1 MKRILLIT
9 LPLLLVACG
18 GGSSGGGDSGGD
30 PGGSTPPPASPP
42 AEGVIS
48 GNLSFDSVPQAPA
61 GGLDFQAT
69 QRKPVAGVR
78 VEAVADTGEVLAT
91 TTSTNAGAFELT
103 VPTGRSLRI
112 RALALRQQD
121 AVAGGAGWDVE
132 VRDNTSAGEPIY
144 GMQSTLFSISTATAR
159 RDLHAPSG
167 WTGSAYTEPRVAA
180 PFAVLDGL
188 RLAQQRVLQ
197 VSPNSVFP
205 PLVAYWSELNTPSTD
220 FRPELGEIRTTFFSG
235 NSIFVLG
242 DAAVDTDEY
251 DLHVVVHEWGHY
263 YERNFAR
270 LDSPGG
276 AHQLTAALDPRLA
289 FSEGWSNA
297 WAAMVLDEPIY
308 SDTGRPAVAGDTF
321 RFSLESNRTALEG
334 WFAETTVGGLLWDIY
349 DDFPDGLD
357 QLAEGFGPI
366 DAVLRGPQ
374 RTTPALTTVFSFLV
388 YFKQERPAVAPLL
401 DAMAEARGV
410 TSTGQD
416 IWGTIETNSGG
427 RANALPVYLPL
438 TVDGPDV
445 TACTSAGP
453 SSTDIF
459 NRLGT
464 RRFLRVAIPAAGRYR
479 FESQGPVDSSPGL
492 MHWNQG
498 ERVHSLTPAQSGL
511 RVLELQLPAG
521 EQVIEVYDL
530 RNLSA
535 PPVGQVCF
543 DVSARRVQ

>member
-1 MKRILLIT
+1 MKRILIIA
-9 LPLLLVACG
+9 LPLVLVACGG

-30 PGGSTPPPASPP
+30 TGGGATPPTQA
-42 AEGVIS
+42 VLS
-48 GNLSFDSVPQAPA
+48 GSLTYDFVPQAA
-61 GGLDFQAT
+61 SGGLDFQAT

-78 VEAVADTGEVLAT
+78 VEAVADSGEVLAT
-91 TTSTNAGAFELT
+91 TTSTVAGAYELT
-103 VPTGRSLRI
+103 VPTGRQLRI
-112 RALALRQQD
+112 RALALRQQ
-121 AVAGGAGWDVE
+121 VASPGRPGWDVA
-132 VRDNTSAGEPIY
+132 VRDNTSSGEPVY
-144 GMQSTLFSISTATAR
+144 GMQSTPFSVSTATAR

-180 PFAVLDGL
+180 PFAVLDGM
-188 RLAQQRVLQ
+188 RLAEQRVLQ
-197 VSPNSVFP
+197 AAPDSVFP
-205 PLVAYWSELNTPSTD
+205 PLTVYWSELNTPSTD
-220 FRPELGEIRTTFFSG
+220 FRPALGEIRTTFFRGS
-235 NSIFVLG
+235 SIYVLG

-276 AHQLTAALDPRLA
+276 AHLLTAALDPRLA

-297 WAAMVLDEPIY
+297 WAAMVLDEPLY

-321 RFSLESNRTALEG
+321 RFSLESNQTALEG
-334 WFAETTVGGLLWDIY
+334 WFSQTTVGGLLWDIY
-349 DDFPDGLD
+349 DQSADGLD
-357 QLAEGFGPI
+357 QLAEGFAPI

-374 RTTPALTTVFSFLV
+374 RTTEALTTLFSFLA

-416 IWGTIETNSGG
+416 IWGSLETNSGG
-427 RANALPVYLPL
+427 RTTALPVYLPL
-438 TVDGPDV
+438 TVDGPEV
-445 TACTSAGP
+445 NACTSAGP
-453 SSTDIF
+453 ASSDIF

-479 FESQGPVDSSPGL
+479 FQSQGPVDSSPGL
-492 MHWNQG
+492 MHWNRG
-498 ERVHSLTPAQSGL
+498 ERTHSLTPVQSGL
-511 RVLELQLPAG
+511 VVLELQLPAG